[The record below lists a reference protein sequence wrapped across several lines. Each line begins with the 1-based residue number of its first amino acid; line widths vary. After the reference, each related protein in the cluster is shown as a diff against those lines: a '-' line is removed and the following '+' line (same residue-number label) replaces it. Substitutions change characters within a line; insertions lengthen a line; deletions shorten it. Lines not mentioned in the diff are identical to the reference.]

1 MTAMDVVT
9 NGWFQTVVLGG
20 VVLLGLKKYLFR
32 AKPTVFKKDWVKD
45 KVYLYQFK
53 RLNFIPSISP
63 FALKLETWL
72 RLKKIPFESSE
83 ENKFS
88 RGGRQVPFIELNGEE
103 IFDSNVIIPFL
114 DEKFQPEKDALDDQ
128 NRGAS
133 LALVRM
139 MDEHMVHSYFWY
151 RYVDHWNDE
160 FYPLWTFPIPTIG
173 RFFLSNFQA
182 GMIKKKGWWIGH
194 GRLSYEQIYK
204 LGMDDIKALSLFLGD
219 KKFLHGD
226 EITTTDCCAFGHLC
240 QILFIPINHP
250 HKKFM
255 DEECPNLAPY
265 VERIKA
271 ELWPDWDEMLSKVP
285 W

>member
-1 MTAMDVVT
+1 M
-9 NGWFQTVVLGG
+9 G
-20 VVLLGLKKYLFR
+20 
-32 AKPTVFKKDWVKD
+32 
-45 KVYLYQFK
+45 QFK

-114 DEKFQPEKDALDDQ
+114 DEKF
-128 NRGAS
+128 
-133 LALVRM
+133 
-139 MDEHMVHSYFWY
+139 H
-151 RYVDHWNDE
+151 
-160 FYPLWTFPIPTIG
+160 PLWTFPIPTIG

-255 DEECPNLAPY
+255 DEECPN
-265 VERIKA
+265 
-271 ELWPDWDEMLSKVP
+271 
-285 W
+285 